1 MTALGGGVDHP
12 AARALASRHRLRPW
26 EALPWLL
33 AVGFYFAFPRHL
45 GFGTE
50 LLVTVL
56 FALSLDLVLGY
67 AGIVTLGHA
76 AFFGAGAYT
85 VGMLAKHGLWT
96 EPITGLILAAAMA
109 AAVGLASGAVL
120 LRTQGLT
127 LLMLTL
133 CTMALLEEAANLA
146 HDVTG
151 GFDGLDSLPIAPLF
165 GAFEFNPLYP
175 RTQYIYALAVLMVCF
190 AFVRTL
196 VYSPFGQS
204 LTGIR
209 ENTLRMHAVGAPV
222 RARLVTCYAISAA
235 VAGAAG
241 GLWAQ
246 ANAYV
251 NLGTL
256 GLDRAATVLIILV
269 LGGHGHLYGAFTG
282 AVAYMVLSHFL
293 AKIYP
298 TAWQLGLG
306 LMLVLIAL
314 FARNGLAG
322 VAAALRR
329 RAWERRAVAAP
340 APERPVAPLPGVET
354 ADPRASTEPGGGR

>member
-1 MTALGGGVDHP
+1 MTGPPTGWADHP
-12 AARALASRHRLRPW
+12 AARALAGRHRLRAW
-26 EALPWLL
+26 EPIPWLL
-33 AVGFYFAFPRHL
+33 ALAFYFAFPKYL

-50 LLVTVL
+50 VLVTIL

-85 VGMLAKHGLWT
+85 VGMLAKHGIWN
-96 EPITGLILAAAMA
+96 EPITGLILAALVA
-109 AAVGLASGAVL
+109 ALIGLGSGVVL

-146 HDVTG
+146 HDYTG
-151 GFDGLDSLPIAPLF
+151 GFDGLDS
-165 GAFEFNPLYP
+165 NPLYP
-175 RTQYIYALAVLMVCF
+175 RTQYFYVLSVLLVCF
-190 AFVRTL
+190 VFVRTL

-222 RARLVTCYAISAA
+222 RRRLVLCYVLSAA
-235 VAGAAG
+235 IAGVAGG
-241 GLWAQ
+241 VWAQ

-269 LGGHGHLYGAFTG
+269 LGGHGRLYGAFVG
-282 AVAYMVLSHFL
+282 AVAYMALAHFL
-293 AKIYP
+293 SKIYP

-306 LMLVLIAL
+306 LLLVVIAL
-314 FARNGLAG
+314 FAKNGILG
-322 VAAALRR
+322 IVEAAVRR
-329 RAWERRAVAAP
+329 HAP
-340 APERPVAPLPGVET
+340 RVT
-354 ADPRASTEPGGGR
+354 